1 MSVRVI
7 RVQKVLITE
16 IPNEPK
22 LMCYLNAG
30 AWEEWRSD
38 ATQYPASTL
47 GNDYSGWPGERWLDI
62 RQIDLLAPLLRAR
75 LDLCKSK
82 GFDGV
87 DPDNINGYLNPSGF
101 PLSAQDQVNFNTWLA
116 NEAHARGLSIG
127 MKNDSEQLAE
137 LLPYFDWALTEDC
150 FAQGW
155 CADLSPFIAAGKP
168 VFAVEYTDA
177 GISFS
182 QFCAQAVALQ
192 FSGIL
197 KTRAL
202 DAYLQTCP

>member
-1 MSVRVI
+1 
-7 RVQKVLITE
+7 
-16 IPNEPK
+16 
-22 LMCYLNAG
+22 
-30 AWEEWRSD
+30 
-38 ATQYPASTL
+38 
-47 GNDYSGWPGERWLDI
+47 
-62 RQIDLLAPLLRAR
+62 
-75 LDLCKSK
+75 
-82 GFDGV
+82 
-87 DPDNINGYLNPSGF
+87 
-101 PLSAQDQVNFNTWLA
+101 
-116 NEAHARGLSIG
+116 

-192 FSGIL
+192 FTGLL